1 MFNMR
6 KKIALLVV
14 IVLSVVCG
22 FFWIHDTSPTFTREN
37 CPFCNSAIINSEKF
51 YEDDD
56 VLALCTYKPVMP
68 GHCLVIPKRHVE
80 RFDLLSDTEVIQIG
94 QVIRKVNL
102 AVEKVYGTSAY
113 LLLEKNGREV
123 GQTVPHVHF
132 HYMPRK
138 TGDDSMISFL
148 CKMFIANWKK
158 PISRD
163 LRQQT
168 VETMKVAMNS

>member
-1 MFNMR
+1 MR
-6 KKIALLVV
+6 KKIAISLFVV
-14 IVLSVVCG
+14 IVLGVVSG
-22 FFWIHDTSPTFTREN
+22 FFLLDVNGPTFTREN
-37 CPFCNSAIINSEKF
+37 CPFCNASVLDSQKF
-51 YEDDD
+51 YEDDE

-80 RFDLLSDTEVIQIG
+80 RFEMLTDAEVTQIG
-94 QVIRKVNL
+94 RVIRKVNV

-138 TGDDSMISFL
+138 TGDDSTISFL
-148 CKMFIANWKK
+148 YKMFVANLKR
-158 PISRD
+158 PISLAD
-163 LRQQT
+163 RQQT
-168 VETMKVAMNS
+168 VETMKAAMNF

>member
-1 MFNMR
+1 MR
-6 KKIALLVV
+6 KKIALCLLVLLGLGV
-14 IVLSVVCG
+14 IG
-22 FFWIHDTSPTFTREN
+22 AFFLLDANGPTFTREN
-37 CPFCNSAIINSEKF
+37 CPFCNAAVLDSQKF
-51 YEDDD
+51 YEDDE

-80 RFDLLSDTEVIQIG
+80 RFEGLSDAEVTQIG
-94 QVIRKVNL
+94 RVIRKVNA

-138 TGDDSMISFL
+138 AGNDSTISFL
-148 CKMFIANWKK
+148 YHMFVANLKR
-158 PISRD
+158 PISLAD
-163 LRQQT
+163 RQQT
-168 VETMKVAMNS
+168 VETMKAAMDS